1 MIPRL
6 RRLRV
11 IIIHRTSARE
21 KDRFVEV
28 FSREEGK
35 CLLLAAGVRRFPS
48 RRAGH
53 LEPLMESRVV
63 VSAAARGDSIR
74 DAKVMNAFPRIR
86 EDLRRLR
93 VAYYIV
99 QLLHEGTADHLPD
112 ARLYDAMRALLIAL
126 DRSPELRARL
136 CALSA
141 EVQLLLHLGALPD
154 TAACGRCRRP
164 LVAAAFSF
172 SPQSTG
178 FLCTRC
184 AASTPSP
191 HLTDAVKLLR
201 LLSAWPVPP
210 ENLQVPAEVTREL
223 GRILRQLLR
232 PLKQQVRMRMEPPH
246 LTVRR

>member
-1 MIPRL
+1 M
-6 RRLRV
+6 RRLRAL
-11 IIIHRTSARE
+11 ILHRTSARE

-53 LEPLMESRVV
+53 LEPLMESTIV

-74 DAKVMNAFPRIR
+74 DAKVVHAFPRIR

-93 VAYYIV
+93 VAYYIA

-126 DRSPELRARL
+126 DRSSELRIRL
-136 CALSA
+136 WSLSA
-141 EVQLLLHLGALPD
+141 EVQFLLHLGALPD

-172 SPQSTG
+172 SPKSLS
-178 FLCTRC
+178 FLCERC
-184 AASTPSP
+184 ATPTSSP

-201 LLSAWPVPP
+201 LLSARPVPHKR
-210 ENLQVPAEVTREL
+210 LQVPAEVMREL
-223 GRILRQLLR
+223 GHILRELLR
-232 PLKQQVRMRMEPPH
+232 PVGQQVRMRTEPPR
-246 LTVRR
+246 LAVRR